1 VEIADWWSG
10 SMREVK
16 KKCLSCGMRWRLIK
30 EKGMT
35 CDIKEIPSE
44 PEEDEEGELEDE
56 GG

>member
-1 VEIADWWSG
+1 
-10 SMREVK
+10 MREVK